1 MLVLKVDDLKVSFP
15 SPEGDVSV
23 VRGVSLELCAGET
36 LAVVGESGS
45 GKSVTSLA
53 LMGLLPEGAHIEG
66 NFRFQGR
73 DFRPEDGGKRGRGM
87 SMVFQNPMSSLNPVM
102 KIGEQVS
109 EPLRYLLKM
118 SREQARKRVL
128 ELFAEVGLPCEEEFF
143 HHYPHQLSGGMRQRV
158 MIAIALACS
167 PEVLIADEPTTALDV
182 TVQAQIL
189 ALLKNLQRSHRMAL
203 LIVTHDMGVVKS
215 VADRVAV
222 MYAGQFVEVGGR
234 EAVMEEPKH
243 PYTEALLRSI
253 PQLTPQVPRKL
264 ESIPGR
270 PPAPTEL
277 ASGCPFAPRCSR
289 VEPDCSECAPE
300 LLEIGDRAVRCLL
313 VGGV

>member
-1 MLVLKVDDLKVSFP
+1 MPVLKVDDLKVSFP
-15 SPEGDVSV
+15 SSQGDVPV
-23 VRGVSLELCAGET
+23 VRGVSLELSEGET

-53 LMGLLPEGAHIEG
+53 LMGLLPGGARIDG
-66 NFRFQGR
+66 AFRFQGET
-73 DFRPEDGGKRGRGM
+73 FCPEHGGKRGRGM

-118 SREQARKRVL
+118 GREDARKRTL
-128 ELFAEVGLPCEEEFF
+128 ELFAEVGLPSEEEFF
-143 HHYPHQLSGGMRQRV
+143 HKYPHQLSGGMRQRV
-158 MIAIALACS
+158 MIAVALACR

-182 TVQAQIL
+182 TVQTQIL
-189 ALLKNLQRSHRMAL
+189 ALLKELQKSHGMAI

-222 MYAGQFVEVGGR
+222 MYAGQFVEVGERG
-234 EAVMEEPKH
+234 AVLEDPKH
-243 PYTEALLRSI
+243 PYTQALLRSI
-253 PQLTPQVPRKL
+253 PQLTPEAPAKL

-277 ASGCPFAPRCSR
+277 TSGCPFAPRCSR
-289 VEPDCSECAPE
+289 AEPACGERAPE
-300 LLEIGDRAVRCLL
+300 LLESGDRLVRCSL
-313 VGGV
+313 VEEA